1 MSAPTIRALIAD
13 DARAVRVALT
23 ANLTKAGFE
32 VESVPTAEEGLEL
45 LGQEHFDVVLTDVR
59 MPGRGGMWLAEQAL
73 QLYPDLILI
82 VMTGHGRVEDA
93 VEAMRFGATDYVIKP
108 VSKDEILMIL
118 SRALEGRALR
128 AEVQNLRDVVHAH
141 FGFEN
146 IVGTTPVM
154 QAVYEQVQAVAPT
167 RTLVLLNGETGT
179 GKELIAHAIH
189 AQSPRKDAAF
199 VRVNCAALPD
209 TLLESELFG
218 HEKGAFTGAV
228 KRHIGRF
235 EQANHG
241 SIFLDEIG
249 DISPA
254 MQVKLLRILEAGE
267 FQRLGGRET
276 IKVDVRVIDRFND
289 EGGGNIEAVGQLPVV
304 FRGDHLGER
313 VLGILFLAALD
324 LSLDLRLTF
333 EVSVRIDDVELVG

>member
-1 MSAPTIRALIAD
+1 MHSP
-13 DARAVRVALT
+13 
-23 ANLTKAGFE
+23 KE
-32 VESVPTAEEGLEL
+32 
-45 LGQEHFDVVLTDVR
+45 
-59 MPGRGGMWLAEQAL
+59 
-73 QLYPDLILI
+73 
-82 VMTGHGRVEDA
+82 
-93 VEAMRFGATDYVIKP
+93 
-108 VSKDEILMIL
+108 
-118 SRALEGRALR
+118 EGRALR

-189 AQSPRKDAAF
+189 AQSPRKDAPF

-235 EQANHG
+235 EQANTG
-241 SIFLDEIG
+241 SIFLDEIANA
-249 DISPA
+249 SPSL
-254 MQVKLLRILEAGE
+254 QVPLAV
-267 FQRLGGRET
+267 
-276 IKVDVRVIDRFND
+276 VDTWEESSDRSTPSP
-289 EGGGNIEAVGQLPVV
+289 E
-304 FRGDHLGER
+304 
-313 VLGILFLAALD
+313 
-324 LSLDLRLTF
+324 
-333 EVSVRIDDVELVG
+333 